1 MSNVRQIQSHQFDQ
15 EVLRASEPVLVDFFA
30 TWCPPCRV
38 IGPILDRLSQ
48 EFAGQIKFLKINVD
62 EAPDLAY
69 RYGITGVP
77 TLILFLKGQIVDT
90 LVGLLPPD
98 ALRQRLNS
106 VLTPHRQDT

>member
-1 MSNVRQIQSHQFDQ
+1 MSNVQQIQSHQFEQ
-15 EVLRASEPVLVDFFA
+15 EVLRASEPVWVDFFA

-38 IGPILDRLSQ
+38 IGPILDQLSQ
-48 EFAGQIKFLKINVD
+48 EFAGQIKFVKVNVD

-69 RYGITGVP
+69 RYGITGIP
-77 TLILFLKGQIVDT
+77 TLILFQNGQIVDT
-90 LVGLLPPD
+90 IVGLLPPD

>member
-69 RYGITGVP
+69 RYGITGIP
-77 TLILFLKGQIVDT
+77 TLILFHNGQIVDT